1 MRRMPH
7 AARVEQSKLGQLG
20 LAPHRAGRRHG
31 TARGSRHG
39 TARHGTGG
47 AGGSARGRGRRVSGQ
62 RPSKRVHRELDP
74 ASEPFEI

>member
-31 TARGSRHG
+31 TARGS
-39 TARHGTGG
+39 RHGTGG

>member
-39 TARHGTGG
+39 TAP
-47 AGGSARGRGRRVSGQ
+47 AAQVGRRAVGGGVSGQ